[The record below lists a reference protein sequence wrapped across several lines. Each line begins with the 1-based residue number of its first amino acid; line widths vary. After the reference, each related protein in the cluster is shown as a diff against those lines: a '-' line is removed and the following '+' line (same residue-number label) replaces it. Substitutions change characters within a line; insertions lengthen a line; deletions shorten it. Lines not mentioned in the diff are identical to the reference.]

1 MKRVSRAS
9 AAIQRRLGPTWRLLI
24 KELSAFGIVG
34 AVCFV
39 LQVGAFQGLYAHLHV
54 GAVTSNL
61 VATVFSMTVAY
72 VAHRYWSFS
81 HRARTGVAREYVL
94 FAVINGV
101 TLLMGLALV
110 GFVRYGLHQDRPLIL
125 QIANVTSIVLGTAV
139 RYFGYRRWVFPAHPV
154 GPEDAGLAEPVVS
167 NAA

>member
-1 MKRVSRAS
+1 VPSIGSVAG
-9 AAIQRRLGPTWRLLI
+9 RLGTTWRLLV

-39 LQVGAFQGLYAHLHV
+39 LQVGAFQGLYAHLHI

-81 HRARTGVAREYVL
+81 HRARTGVAREYLL

-110 GFVRYGLHQDRPLIL
+110 AFVRYGLHQDRALIL
-125 QIANVTSIVLGTAV
+125 QIANVSSIVLGTAV
-139 RYFGYRRWVFPAHPV
+139 RYFGYRQWVFPAHPEESENV
-154 GPEDAGLAEPVVS
+154 AASEAALSDPV
-167 NAA
+167 